1 MLLQSQ
7 VEQDAHALDARSK
20 KRLQKLANAAQ
31 VSFAECALLLNENQL
46 LFQQNNE
53 SKRRK
58 STKSTVVGKAKVMS
72 YDDIV
77 EAQAKRAAKE
87 AAKEAATIKEK
98 CSRKRKGPGP
108 AGATA
113 KKARKSEAE
122 AAKDEIAAAGMRLP
136 QQGWGATAL
145 SSNFNIYLFCK
156 RNTHVVLVIRYYTV
170 GN

>member
-1 MLLQSQ
+1 MLLRSQ

-58 STKSTVVGKAKVMS
+58 LTKSTVVGKAKVMS

-77 EAQAKRAAKE
+77 EA
-87 AAKEAATIKEK
+87 
-98 CSRKRKGPGP
+98 
-108 AGATA
+108 
-113 KKARKSEAE
+113 
-122 AAKDEIAAAGMRLP
+122 
-136 QQGWGATAL
+136 
-145 SSNFNIYLFCK
+145 
-156 RNTHVVLVIRYYTV
+156 
-170 GN
+170 

>member
-1 MLLQSQ
+1 MLLRSQ
-7 VEQDAHALDARSK
+7 VEQDAHAFDARSK

-72 YDDIV
+72 YNDIV

-87 AAKEAATIKEK
+87 AAREAAKETIKETIKEAAAIKGK

-113 KKARKSEAE
+113 KKARRSEAE
-122 AAKDEIAAAGMRLP
+122 AAKDEIAVAGIGSYCSVFQL
-136 QQGWGATAL
+136 
-145 SSNFNIYLFCK
+145 
-156 RNTHVVLVIRYYTV
+156 
-170 GN
+170 